1 MPPETMTHSLRVA
14 AIIALLSSCAQRGI
28 TPTKSA
34 ALCAQLSALLEEDST
49 LNPQLRRILEK
60 TATEWKLSAFL
71 HSDPSQAFAYP
82 CADSSALH

>member
-28 TPTKSA
+28 TPAKSA
-34 ALCAQLSALLEEDST
+34 ALCAQLSALLEEDSA

-60 TATEWKLSAFL
+60 TATEWKLSAYL
-71 HSDPSQAFAYP
+71 HSDSLQAFTYP
-82 CADSSALH
+82 WADSSALH